1 MARQV
6 KKVAKTIAER
16 GLGKEEE
23 GRKKGRGRRE
33 MREMRE
39 RRRRKKMEGGEEDRD
54 RKSFEQRPYSIEL
67 NHPSPTSIKVRDG
80 LAIRS
85 QA

>member
-16 GLGKEEE
+16 GLGKVEK
-23 GRKKGRGRRE
+23 GRKKGRGKRE

-39 RRRRKKMEGGEEDRD
+39 REEKKEDGRR
-54 RKSFEQRPYSIEL
+54 
-67 NHPSPTSIKVRDG
+67 
-80 LAIRS
+80 
-85 QA
+85 